1 MNTIVLKLKEDTVE
15 GYAWKE
21 TKKMKQRFD
30 LLKTIKIDK
39 PLIAEI
45 GICVVRMTAD
55 AWPEELRDAVVQPR
69 EFWKRATSGLA
80 IIKCKSCT
88 PHERAFDGMKPT
100 EFVKKVDNIAYFWG
114 NTDGNF
120 AE

>member
-1 MNTIVLKLKEDTVE
+1 MLKLKEDTVE

-69 EFWKRATSGLA
+69 EFWKRATS
-80 IIKCKSCT
+80 
-88 PHERAFDGMKPT
+88 
-100 EFVKKVDNIAYFWG
+100 
-114 NTDGNF
+114 
-120 AE
+120 